1 MSRLSSKKGIELVIG
16 PKCGKMHAGFF
27 SRFPFGADVR
37 SCKPPVVWWHSVLRC
52 AGRLTAT
59 GCPLLEANTRRVVHK
74 HMEKQTFADLGLD
87 PALVKAIA
95 AIGFEQPSPIQA
107 QAIPVALAGRDIVG
121 QSQTGSGK
129 TMAFGIPVVQRI
141 DPSLRAIQAL
151 ILCPTRELAMQVCS
165 EIHKITECKGVRA
178 TPVYGGASY
187 DRQIRALQSGAQIV
201 VGTPGRVVDMMDRG
215 LIKVDK
221 LKTLVF
227 DEADEMLDMGFRDE
241 IDQVMEAV
249 PTERQTIFFS
259 ATFDPRIR
267 DLIRRFTK
275 NPATITIEHKAL
287 TVPTIEQRYY
297 EVQGRSKVEVLCRL
311 LDMETPRLTI
321 VFANTKRA
329 VDDTVDALV
338 ARGYAADRL
347 HGDLNQMMRERV
359 MRNFRSGNVEVLVA
373 TDVAARGLDVND
385 VDLIVNFE
393 LPYDEEDYVHRIGR
407 TGRAGRAGMAFSFV
421 GGREIYL
428 LQRIQ
433 RYINVRINRHKVPSQ
448 EEVEANRVDQ
458 TFEKIKAALEN
469 GAFTSHEATIQR
481 LLDIGFTPTD
491 ISSAILDL
499 WMKESGREG
508 EQIME
513 DRPAKGKAAQQQ
525 RPQREF
531 VPREFTP
538 REPKPAYQPTPKPVV
553 QQPAVA
559 EVQATPSV
567 AAEASKEAIFAAAP
581 VEQAAESQPVES
593 TAVETPASASPIDE
607 ATLLSPSESVA
618 NPPVESA
625 TETAH
630 VEEPARNEA
639 KEEPAIEQARKPAP
653 RFEPEPREDDFGD
666 VPRRSR
672 SFVQKGPRS
681 GMVRLFIN
689 LGSMDHT
696 RPGDIAGL
704 VYNTA
709 KIPPGTIGTIDVF
722 EKCSYIEVPED
733 HVETVMSTVT
743 GATVRG
749 RSVRMDF
756 ADRQESSG
764 ERPRRSF
771 GPPQRRFE
779 GGGGAGGPRRFDGPP
794 RRSFGDDRPP
804 FKKRFGGGGG
814 HGDRDDRGGAGG
826 YGGGGNRPF
835 KGRPKY

>member
-1 MSRLSSKKGIELVIG
+1 M
-16 PKCGKMHAGFF
+16 
-27 SRFPFGADVR
+27 D
-37 SCKPPVVWWHSVLRC
+37 
-52 AGRLTAT
+52 
-59 GCPLLEANTRRVVHK
+59 K
-74 HMEKQTFADLGLD
+74 HTFAELGID

-95 AIGFEQPSPIQA
+95 DIGFEQPSPIQA
-107 QAIPVALAGRDIVG
+107 QAIPVALSGRDIVG

-187 DRQIRALQSGAQIV
+187 DRQIRALQGGAQIV
-201 VGTPGRVVDMMDRG
+201 VGTPGRVVDMMERG
-215 LIKVDK
+215 LVRVEK

-241 IDQVMEAV
+241 IDQIMEAV
-249 PTERQTIFFS
+249 PAERQTIFFS

-275 NPATITIEHKAL
+275 DPATITIEHRAL
-287 TVPTIEQRYY
+287 TVPTVEQRYY
-297 EVQGRSKVEVLCRL
+297 EVHGRSKVEVLCRL
-311 LDMETPRLTI
+311 LDMESPRLTI

-329 VDDTVDALV
+329 VDDTTDALV
-338 ARGYAADRL
+338 ARGFAADRL

-359 MRNFRSGNVEVLVA
+359 MRNFRNGTVEVLVA

-407 TGRAGRAGMAFSFV
+407 TGRAGRAGMAVSFV

-433 RYINVRINRHKVPSQ
+433 RYINIRITRHKVPSQ

-458 TFEKIKAALEN
+458 SFEKLKTTMESGGYA
-469 GAFTSHEATIQR
+469 SHEATIQR
-481 LLDIGFTPTD
+481 LLDLGFTPTD
-491 ISSAILDL
+491 ICSAILDL

-513 DRPAKGKAAQQQ
+513 DRPAKQKKGD
-525 RPQREF
+525 RREREF

-538 REPKPAYQPTPKPVV
+538 REPAQFERQTKPKFQRPEQAPL
-553 QQPAVA
+553 PAPAAV
-559 EVQATPSV
+559 PP
-567 AAEASKEAIFAAAP
+567 AAETASAATEEPAAM
-581 VEQAAESQPVES
+581 VTAAESAPAEQSGETQPAAEES
-593 TAVETPASASPIDE
+593 TPAAQPLEQPAAMPLMEAADTTDVAVTGEAPDRAAAHTGEGTAPARPAPAKKSFDAPRRAYEERERDDFDE
-607 ATLLSPSESVA
+607 A
-618 NPPVESA
+618 
-625 TETAH
+625 
-630 VEEPARNEA
+630 
-639 KEEPAIEQARKPAP
+639 
-653 RFEPEPREDDFGD
+653 
-666 VPRRSR
+666 PRRSR

-689 LGSMDHT
+689 LGSMDNT

-722 EKCSYIEVPED
+722 EKCSYLEVPED
-733 HVETVMSTVT
+733 HVQTVMSTVP
-743 GATVRG
+743 GAMVRG
-749 RSVRMDF
+749 RAVRMDF
-756 ADRQESSG
+756 ADSQESSMQ
-764 ERPRRSF
+764 RPRRSF
-771 GPPQRRFE
+771 G
-779 GGGGAGGPRRFDGPP
+779 GGGPRRFDGPP
-794 RRSFGDDRPP
+794 RRGGGYGDDRPP
-804 FKKRFGGGGG
+804 FKKRFGGAGGG
-814 HGDRDDRGGAGG
+814 ARAERDFGDRP
-826 YGGGGNRPF
+826 PF
-835 KGRPKY
+835 KKRGRY

>member
-1 MSRLSSKKGIELVIG
+1 MALRSSETPLVI
-16 PKCGKMHAGFF
+16 PASCGMMCAGFF
-27 SRFPFGADVR
+27 SRFPSGADVR
-37 SCKPPVVWWHSVLRC
+37 SCKPLLLSGIPSRESQDALRRRV
-52 AGRLTAT
+52 AQSWKHV
-59 GCPLLEANTRRVVHK
+59 TRRVVTNMDK
-74 HMEKQTFADLGLD
+74 HTFAELGID
-87 PALVKAIA
+87 PALVKAIEA
-95 AIGFEQPSPIQA
+95 LGFEQPSPIQA
-107 QAIPVALAGRDIVG
+107 QAIPVALTGRDIVG

-129 TMAFGIPVVQRI
+129 TMAFGIPVVQKI
-141 DPSLRAIQAL
+141 DPSVRAIQGL

-165 EIHKITECKGVRA
+165 EIHKIAEHIGVRA

-187 DRQIRALQSGAQIV
+187 DRQIRALQGGAQIV

-215 LIKVDK
+215 LIKVEK

-241 IDQVMEAV
+241 IDQVMKAV

-267 DLIRRFTK
+267 DLIRRYTK
-275 NPATITIEHKAL
+275 DPATITIEHKAL
-287 TVPTIEQRYY
+287 TVPTVEQRYY

-385 VDLIVNFE
+385 IDLIINFE

-407 TGRAGRAGMAFSFV
+407 TGRAGRKGMAISFV

-428 LQRIQ
+428 MQRIQ
-433 RYINVRINRHKVPSQ
+433 RYINIKITRHKVPSQ

-458 TFEKIKAALEN
+458 TFEKLKATMEA
-469 GAFTSHEATIQR
+469 GTYASHEATIQR
-481 LLDIGFTPTD
+481 LLDAGFTATD

-508 EQIME
+508 EQILE
-513 DRPAKGKAAQQQ
+513 DRQGKSKNQG
-525 RPQREF
+525 PPVREF
-531 VPREFTP
+531 VPREQ
-538 REPKPAYQPTPKPVV
+538 KPQPSYQPPVQPKAPVQAPTP
-553 QQPAVA
+553 PAVQSDGPTSFSEAPPA
-559 EVQATPSV
+559 ESAQVQNQENTSEQT
-567 AAEASKEAIFAAAP
+567 AAEQPIIEGGELPPANPERSSEP
-581 VEQAAESQPVES
+581 AAEK
-593 TAVETPASASPIDE
+593 A
-607 ATLLSPSESVA
+607 
-618 NPPVESA
+618 
-625 TETAH
+625 
-630 VEEPARNEA
+630 
-639 KEEPAIEQARKPAP
+639 PAP
-653 RFEPEPREDDFGD
+653 FRPAQPPRDDYEDA
-666 VPRRSR
+666 PRRSR

-689 LGSMDHT
+689 LGSMDNT

-709 KIPPGTIGTIDVF
+709 NIPPGSIGTIDVY

-733 HVETVMSTVT
+733 HVEAVMSTV
-743 GATVRG
+743 GGSMVRG
-749 RSVRMDF
+749 RAVRMDL
-756 ADRQESSG
+756 ADNQESSMQK
-764 ERPRRSF
+764 PRRSLG
-771 GPPQRRFE
+771 GPP
-779 GGGGAGGPRRFDGPP
+779 
-794 RRSFGDDRPP
+794 
-804 FKKRFGGGGG
+804 RFGGGGG
-814 HGDRDDRGGAGG
+814 FGGGSRG
-826 YGGGGNRPF
+826 YQGGGGGGYQGQGGGGGGGGRPPFKKFGGGGGGGFGGGKPGGF
-835 KGRPKY
+835 KGRGRD